1 MSFLDIHRKRT
12 NAQGNGYKETVV
24 NASKANME
32 RLFST
37 SLECKKV
44 ILDGVEQDAIVN
56 KGKTINDKKFLFR
69 PSSTV
74 KVGSFVDL
82 NEQKYLIIDVTMDI
96 NEIYPFAI
104 SKLCNTSF
112 ELEGETTVVV
122 IGTDPRT
129 GRPVEEITES
139 SPIILNCVAEKTVFR
154 STTDEAINLPE
165 GQILITIPYIEHKS
179 IAESQKIDLY
189 NDTYQIIDVDDTESI
204 NKTGVRKLTAKRVV
218 STE

>member
-44 ILDGVEQDAIVN
+44 VIDGLEQDAIVN

-82 NEQKYLIIDVTMDI
+82 SEERYLIVDVNMDV
-96 NEIYPFAI
+96 NEIYPFAT

-112 ELEGETTVVV
+112 ELEGEITQVLV
-122 IGTDPRT
+122 GNDPRT
-129 GRPVEEITES
+129 GRPIYETTES
-139 SPIILNCVAEKTVFR
+139 SPIVLDCIAEKTVFR
-154 STTDEAINLPE
+154 SSTDEAINLPE

-204 NKTGVRKLTAKRVV
+204 NKVGIRKLTAKRVV